1 MTSIRQLSSL
11 QELDLV
17 LDKIQTE
24 KSGAEEELNARITLV
39 PMESELD
46 SEKGKLSEIQNSH
59 QIFRQES
66 DTLRERVPVLEE
78 RTYGG
83 DINTPR
89 ELESIEQ
96 ETGHV
101 QKQLDD
107 MEMRMLELTVAAD
120 SSRAKISELETEL
133 GIRKV
138 VWESRHAELSDIVA
152 RLSSE
157 EAGILAQ
164 RTELASTLDQGE
176 LQKYDLLRKK
186 KGGTAVAKVE
196 RGLCQGCRMT
206 LPTQHLQ
213 KVRAGRQTVL
223 CNSCG
228 RMLWIG

>member
-1 MTSIRQLSSL
+1 MSSIRQLSSL

-24 KSGAEEELNARITLV
+24 KSGAEEELNARITLAL
-39 PMESELD
+39 MESELD

-107 MEMRMLELTVAAD
+107 MEMRILELTVAAD

-157 EAGILAQ
+157 EAGILVQ
-164 RTELASTLDQGE
+164 RTQLASTLDQGE
-176 LQKYDLLRKK
+176 L
-186 KGGTAVAKVE
+186 
-196 RGLCQGCRMT
+196 
-206 LPTQHLQ
+206 
-213 KVRAGRQTVL
+213 
-223 CNSCG
+223 
-228 RMLWIG
+228 